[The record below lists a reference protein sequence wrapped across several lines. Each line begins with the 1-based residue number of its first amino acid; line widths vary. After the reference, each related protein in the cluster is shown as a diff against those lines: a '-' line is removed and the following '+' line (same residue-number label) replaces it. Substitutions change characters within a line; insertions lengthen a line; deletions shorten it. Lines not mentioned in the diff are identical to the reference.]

1 MLFRRKRS
9 DEKKNRAY
17 EILEKE
23 KTAAVIASS
32 PIIMKETIKETTVVK
47 YYCQYCGGSMDATV
61 DKCPHCG
68 ARKKR

>member
-23 KTAAVIASS
+23 KSTAVIASS
-32 PIIMKETIKETTVVK
+32 PLIVKEKETIMTVVK
-47 YYCQYCGGSMDATV
+47 DYCQYCGGSMDATV

-68 ARKKR
+68 APKKR